1 MAETAATIRDMLEK
15 DGYLLDPH
23 TATAVGVARRSA
35 DPKVPMVVLAT
46 AHPAKFPAAVK
57 AASGVE
63 PALPLWL
70 ADLYGRAERFE
81 VLDNDARGV
90 EAFILDR
97 TRALA

>member
-1 MAETAATIRDMLEK
+1 
-15 DGYLLDPH
+15 
-23 TATAVGVARRSA
+23 
-35 DPKVPMVVLAT
+35 
-46 AHPAKFPAAVK
+46 
-57 AASGVE
+57 
-63 PALPLWL
+63 L